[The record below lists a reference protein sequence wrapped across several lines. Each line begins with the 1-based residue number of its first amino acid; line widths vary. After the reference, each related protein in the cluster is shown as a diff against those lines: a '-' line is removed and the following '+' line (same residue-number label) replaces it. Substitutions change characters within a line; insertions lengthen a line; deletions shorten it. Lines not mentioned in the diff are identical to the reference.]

1 MLDYINLQKYIVGGL
16 IMNLLQLGDRYA
28 TLREEKGLTISQ
40 LSKEICC
47 NPKTISF
54 YENGSRA
61 MPTNV
66 VLKYSEYFNISA
78 DYLLGLTDCPQ
89 KINNNADYNC
99 RIACDYTGLS
109 KTEIENIIEILKDDI
124 VKSYLL
130 HEFLSDDLSTFDV
143 LSMAV
148 SSMLEENIDSD
159 ARDWLKWKAVQAF
172 NCTIDSIAE
181 DIQISGLQFDIKS
194 GIHALTNKLTDLEN
208 ERR

>member
-78 DYLLGLTDCPQ
+78 DYLLGLTDCP
-89 KINNNADYNC
+89 
-99 RIACDYTGLS
+99 
-109 KTEIENIIEILKDDI
+109 
-124 VKSYLL
+124 
-130 HEFLSDDLSTFDV
+130 
-143 LSMAV
+143 
-148 SSMLEENIDSD
+148 
-159 ARDWLKWKAVQAF
+159 
-172 NCTIDSIAE
+172 
-181 DIQISGLQFDIKS
+181 
-194 GIHALTNKLTDLEN
+194 
-208 ERR
+208 